1 MPKLQ
6 GKLLFWVVV
15 LIATPID
22 LLAFFLLEYA
32 DLGPGARLAAALLPL
47 PGNIALFLI
56 ILRAVRKLDEFQ
68 QRLQLEAVAAAFLS
82 TAVAVFIYGYLQKG
96 QAVGPLHPWLVYV
109 FMFAAYG
116 VGYLTAVVRYR

>member
-15 LIATPID
+15 TIATPID
-22 LLAFFLLEYA
+22 LLAFCLLEYA
-32 DLGPGARLAAALLPL
+32 DLGLPARLAAALLPL
-47 PGNIALFLI
+47 PGNVVLFLL

-68 QRLQLEAVAAAFLS
+68 QRLQLEAVAAAFLA
-82 TAVAVFIYGYLQKG
+82 TAVAVFIYGYLQKA
-96 QAVGPLHPWLVYV
+96 QAVNPLHPWLIYV